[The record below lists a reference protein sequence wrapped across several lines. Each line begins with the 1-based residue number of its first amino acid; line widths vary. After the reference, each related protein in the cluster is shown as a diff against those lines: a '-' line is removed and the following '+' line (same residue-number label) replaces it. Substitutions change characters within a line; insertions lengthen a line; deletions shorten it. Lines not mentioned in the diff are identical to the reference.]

1 VISCAYDGGMT
12 NTPRTNPF
20 QLDDLTN
27 TTRVAHQMFVVSGTS
42 YFMHI
47 TKEVAQATIDTSVVG
62 KNISAITLCNKTFTD
77 GSAFES
83 SGNDSMKV
91 CKACA
96 KKAGK

>member
-1 VISCAYDGGMT
+1 MT
-12 NTPRTNPF
+12 NTPHTSPF

-62 KNISAITLCNKTFTD
+62 ENISAITLCNKTFTE
-77 GSAFES
+77 GSVFES
-83 SGNDSMKV
+83 TNNDSFKV